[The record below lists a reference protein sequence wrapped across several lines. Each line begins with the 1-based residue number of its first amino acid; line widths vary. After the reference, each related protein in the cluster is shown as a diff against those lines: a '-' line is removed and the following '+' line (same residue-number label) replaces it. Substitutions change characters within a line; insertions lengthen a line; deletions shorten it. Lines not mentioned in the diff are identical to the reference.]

1 MKVFSKEVR
10 FRTSE
15 RRELINITRLV
26 EEVVEESG
34 VRNGLAVIYAP
45 HATAAI
51 IVNEDEPGLKNDI
64 LRWVEENIPWDGK
77 WLHNRIDDNAA
88 AHIASAL
95 ISSCRVIPVVNGRL
109 YRGTWQEIFLLELD
123 GPRASR
129 RVLVQVIGE

>member
-1 MKVFSKEVR
+1 LKVFSKEVR
-10 FRTSE
+10 LRTSE

-34 VRNGLAVIYAP
+34 VRNGLVIIYAP

-95 ISSCRVIPVVNGRL
+95 ISSCRVIPVVNSRL

>member
-10 FRTSE
+10 LRTSE

-34 VRNGLAVIYAP
+34 VRNGLVIIYAP

-95 ISSCRVIPVVNGRL
+95 ISSCRVIPVVNSRL